1 MGTPILNEFLDSA
14 YEVSVLSRKEST
26 ATFPDGV
33 KVFKADYK
41 DFAEVKAA
49 MEGQDAVISNVGG
62 HAAGDQQIFVDAAL
76 ATGVKRFFPSEY
88 GPYTRDPR
96 MLELQPYSTPYKK
109 ALVDYLRTKE
119 NQISWTALITG
130 GFFEWGMGNGFFGFD
145 LPNKTATLTD
155 DGVSA
160 WASTTMGTIAGAIK
174 ASLDHADETKNQY
187 VFVSSFHHTQ
197 REILDIIEKVD
208 GKNWNVVHVRSEDL
222 LANGKRRVQSGDF
235 AGIMDLTRGVATGK
249 LGLVDLRPHGLW
261 NEKLGLPE
269 EDLEAALKRIVEKTI

>member
-1 MGTPILNEFLDSA
+1 
-14 YEVSVLSRKEST
+14 
-26 ATFPDGV
+26 
-33 KVFKADYK
+33 
-41 DFAEVKAA
+41 
-49 MEGQDAVISNVGG
+49 ME
-62 HAAGDQQIFVDAAL
+62 
-76 ATGVKRFFPSEY
+76 
-88 GPYTRDPR
+88 
-96 MLELQPYSTPYKK
+96 
-109 ALVDYLRTKE
+109 
-119 NQISWTALITG
+119 
-130 GFFEWGMGNGFFGFD
+130 NGFFGFD

-160 WASTTMGTIAGAIK
+160 WASITMGTIAGAIK

-235 AGIMDLTRGVATGK
+235 AGIMDLTRGIATGK

-269 EDLEAALKRIVEKTI
+269 EDLEAALKRIVEKTF

>member
-1 MGTPILNEFLDSA
+1 MDSYKKILIIGAGGALGIPILNGFLDSA

-33 KVFKADYK
+33 KIFKADYK

-76 ATGVKRFFPSEY
+76 ATGVK
-88 GPYTRDPR
+88 
-96 MLELQPYSTPYKK
+96 STPYKK

-145 LPNKTATLTD
+145 LPNKTAILTD

-160 WASTTMGTIAGAIK
+160 WASTTMGTVAGAIK

-235 AGIMDLTRGVATGK
+235 AGIMDLNRGVATGK

-269 EDLEAALKRIVEKTI
+269 EDLEAALKRIVEKTF

>member
-1 MGTPILNEFLDSA
+1 MIPIPGIPGC
-14 YEVSVLSRKEST
+14 LSSSLI
-26 ATFPDGV
+26 P
-33 KVFKADYK
+33 
-41 DFAEVKAA
+41 
-49 MEGQDAVISNVGG
+49 
-62 HAAGDQQIFVDAAL
+62 
-76 ATGVKRFFPSEY
+76 
-88 GPYTRDPR
+88 
-96 MLELQPYSTPYKK
+96 PYKK

-119 NQISWTALITG
+119 KQISWTALITG

-160 WASTTMGTIAGAIK
+160 WASTTMGKIAGAIK

-208 GKNWNVVHVRSEDL
+208 GKKWNVVHVKSEDL

-235 AGIMDLTRGVATGK
+235 AGIMNLTRGIATGK
-249 LGLVDLRPHGLW
+249 LGLVDLRSHGLW